1 MIYSL
6 RGTLI
11 SIEDNY
17 IVVECFGVGYKCMTS
32 RETQGKIKNQVGS
45 EIKVFTYMNVRE
57 NAVDLFGFS
66 DTEELNCFKML
77 TSVSGVG
84 PKVGLAI
91 LSEFSASQVAIFIS
105 SNDSSSI
112 TKVSGV
118 GKKTAQ
124 RIVLEL
130 RDKFKMTKLNNKS
143 SDFGISSAS
152 KNILEASKA
161 LEVLGYNQSVIS
173 AVLSGLDASL
183 PVEKLIRMALEH
195 ISKGN

>member
-11 SIEDNY
+11 SVEDNY

-32 RETQGKIKNQVGS
+32 RETQGKIKNQVGN

-66 DTEELNCFKML
+66 DMEELNCFKML

-105 SNDSSSI
+105 SNDSGSI

-130 RDKFKMTKLNNKS
+130 RDKFKMTTLNNKS